1 MYARLSACAFPA
13 IGVCN
18 WGIMDTATQNYRKY
32 LDPRILA
39 RLSGLELRA
48 RMIVEGF
55 FSGIHHSP
63 RHGLSVEF
71 ADHRTY
77 VQGDD
82 LRHVDWKLFGKTD
95 KYYIKEYEQ
104 ETNLEVV
111 LVVDASESMRYRSDD
126 SLLTK
131 YEYASSIAAAIAYL
145 TLQQHDSVGLC
156 MFDEDITHYTRPTNS
171 PHYWKTLINDLEAGG
186 PLQGTGPKQSSAK
199 AAGKGVKVGRA
210 LSELVERVTHRQ
222 LLVIASDLFD
232 DVGEIL
238 RCFQRLRFRGSEL
251 IVWHIWDPAELNLP
265 FRGPTSFEGL
275 EQMGRLLADPG
286 ALRVRYIEEVEEF
299 CHRLR
304 MGCGKLLTDYNRL
317 STSSALDG
325 VLSSYLATRSRR
337 LRSRSSRV
345 LGGG

>member
-1 MYARLSACAFPA
+1 
-13 IGVCN
+13 
-18 WGIMDTATQNYRKY
+18 MDTAAQDYRKY
-32 LDPRILA
+32 LDPKVLA
-39 RLSGLELRA
+39 KLSGLELRA

-63 RHGLSVEF
+63 HHGLSVEF

-77 VQGDD
+77 AQGDD
-82 LRHVDWKLFGKTD
+82 LRHIDWKLFGKTD

-131 YEYASSIAAAIAYL
+131 YGYASSIAAAIAYL

-156 MFDEDITHYTRPTNS
+156 LFDDAITHFTRPTNT
-171 PHYWKTLINDLEAGG
+171 PHSWKSLIHDLENGG
-186 PLQGTGPKQSSAK
+186 PLLRVKGSVPRSKGKPSS
-199 AAGKGVKVGRA
+199 GVKVGRV

-222 LLVIASDLFD
+222 LLIIASDLFD
-232 DVGEIL
+232 DANEIL
-238 RCFQRLRFRGSEL
+238 KGFQHLRFRGSEI

-275 EQMGRLLADPG
+275 EGMGRLLADPG
-286 ALRVRYIEEVEEF
+286 ALRVRYVEEVEQF
-299 CHRLR
+299 CQRIR
-304 MGCGKLLTDYNRL
+304 MGCGKLLSDYNRL
-317 STSSALDG
+317 STTSPLDAA
-325 VLSSYLATRSRR
+325 LSSYLGTRSRR
-337 LRSRSSRV
+337 LRTRSSRV

>member
-1 MYARLSACAFPA
+1 
-13 IGVCN
+13 
-18 WGIMDTATQNYRKY
+18 MDASIKDYRKY
-32 LDPRILA
+32 LDPKVLA
-39 RLSGLELRA
+39 RLGGLELRA
-48 RMIVEGF
+48 RLIVEGF

-63 RHGLSVEF
+63 HHGLSVEF

-111 LVVDASESMRYRSDD
+111 LVVDASESMRYRSDEG
-126 SLLTK
+126 LLSK

-156 MFDEDITHYTRPTNS
+156 LFDDEITQFTRPTNN
-171 PHYWKTLINDLEAGG
+171 PHFWKTLIHDLETGG
-186 PLQGTGPKQSSAK
+186 PLPRPERSGSTTQATSG
-199 AAGKGVKVGRA
+199 GVKVSRA
-210 LSELVERVTHRQ
+210 LSELVERVSHRQ

-232 DVGEIL
+232 EADDIL
-238 RCFQRLRFRGSEL
+238 RGFQHLRFRGSEL
-251 IVWHIWDPAELNLP
+251 IVWHIWDPAELTLP
-265 FRGPTSFEGL
+265 FRGATCFEGL
-275 EQMGRLLADPG
+275 EQTGRLLADPR
-286 ALRVRYIEEVEEF
+286 ALRVRYIEEVEGF

-304 MGCGKLLTDYNRL
+304 MGCGKLLADYNRL
-317 STSSALDG
+317 STVNALDA

>member
-1 MYARLSACAFPA
+1 
-13 IGVCN
+13 
-18 WGIMDTATQNYRKY
+18 MDAKAQDYRKY
-32 LDPRILA
+32 LDPKVLA
-39 RLSGLELRA
+39 RLGGLELRA

-63 RHGLSVEF
+63 HHGLSVEF

-77 VQGDD
+77 AQGDD
-82 LRHVDWKLFGKTD
+82 LRHIDWKLFGKTD

-145 TLQQHDSVGLC
+145 TLSQHDSVGLC
-156 MFDEDITHYTRPTNS
+156 IFDDDITHFTRPTNS
-171 PHYWKTLINDLEAGG
+171 PHFWKTLIRDLEEGG
-186 PLQGTGPKQSSAK
+186 PLVGAGRKRSSGK
-199 AAGKGVKVGRA
+199 AVVEGGVKVSRA
-210 LSELVERVTHRQ
+210 LGELVERVTHRQ
-222 LLVIASDLFD
+222 LVVIASDFFD
-232 DVGEIL
+232 DVGEVL
-238 RCFQRLRFRGSEL
+238 KGLQRLRYRGSEL
-251 IVWHIWDPAELNLP
+251 IVWHVWDPAELTLP
-265 FRGPTSFEGL
+265 FRGPTSFEGM

-286 ALRVRYIEEVEEF
+286 ALRVRYVEEVEEF

-304 MGCGKLLTDYNRL
+304 MGCGKLFADYNRL
-317 STSSALDG
+317 STGSALDAT
-325 VLSSYLATRSRR
+325 LSSYLATRSRR